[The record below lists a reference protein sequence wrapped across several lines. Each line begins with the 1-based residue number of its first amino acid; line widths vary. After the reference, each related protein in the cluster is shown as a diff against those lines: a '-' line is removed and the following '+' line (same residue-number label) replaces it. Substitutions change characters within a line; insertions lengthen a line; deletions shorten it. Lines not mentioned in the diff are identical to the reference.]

1 VQPRG
6 PPGRAVVRKGAKDVT
21 TVVREIERKYD
32 PAAGATAALD
42 SAKGMAGTAGIAAV
56 SQRDEQL
63 LDAVYY
69 DTADLRLIGAG
80 ITLRRRTGGGDAGW
94 HLKLPAGADTQ
105 DEIRLPLDAPAGRRA
120 ATPRARAAGAVSEE
134 LAALV
139 RAHTRGAALAPVMRI
154 QTRCHV
160 LRLLDG
166 VGQILAEIAA
176 DYVSAEP
183 ADGSAA
189 TSWDEIGAGL
199 VTGGPA
205 LLTAIDTRLRQAG
218 ARPAATATKLQRA
231 LAGRLPTGAAPEPT
245 PTRHSPAGEVVLGY
259 VRDQVAAIWRYD
271 PLVRRDEPDAVHQMR
286 VATRRARSALQAFG
300 SIIEREATRPLCA
313 ELKWLAAALGPAR
326 DTEVML
332 ARLTADLA
340 AIPPALVAGPV
351 QARIT
356 AHFTAELAQAGQTAL
371 AALDGQRYLR
381 LLDDLD
387 ALLAGPPLTPLAKRK
402 AGKVLAKPVRRAAR
416 RLQRALA
423 ATPGA
428 EDRDAAIHE
437 ARKATKR
444 ARYAAEAAVPA
455 LGRTASRQ
463 AAQAKELQQ
472 LLGDHHDSVVA
483 RTVLLDLAGKARAAG
498 EDTFTYGLMHQR
510 QACQAAN
517 IEQALPRLA
526 AAQRDRTTGH

>member
-1 VQPRG
+1 M
-6 PPGRAVVRKGAKDVT
+6 A
-21 TVVREIERKYD
+21 TVVRETERKYE
-32 PAAGATAALD
+32 PARGRTPALD
-42 SAKGMAGTAGIAAV
+42 AVKTMTGTAGVAAV
-56 SQRDEQL
+56 SELPEQL
-63 LDAVYY
+63 LDAIYY
-69 DTADLRLIGAG
+69 DTADLRLIRAG
-80 ITLRRRTGGGDAGW
+80 ITLRRRTGGEDAGW
-94 HLKLPAGADTQ
+94 HLKLPAGADTR
-105 DEIRLPLDAPAGRRA
+105 DEIRLPL
-120 ATPRARAAGAVSEE
+120 TGADDVVPEE
-134 LAALV
+134 LTALV
-139 RAHTRGAALAPVMRI
+139 RAYTRGAALAPVVRI
-154 QTRCHV
+154 QTHRRV
-160 LRLLDG
+160 LRLLDSA
-166 VGQILAEIAA
+166 GQALAEIAA
-176 DYVSAEP
+176 DHVSAEP

-189 TSWDEIGAGL
+189 TVWDEIEAEL

-205 LLTAIDTRLRQAG
+205 LLTAIDMRLRQAG
-218 ARPAATATKLQRA
+218 ARPAATTTKLQRA
-231 LAGRLPTGAAPEPT
+231 LASRLPAAGAAPERPL
-245 PTRHSPAGEVVLGY
+245 TRHSSAGQVVLGY
-259 VRDQVAAIWRYD
+259 MRDQVAAISRYD

-300 SIIEREATRPLCA
+300 GIIERDVTRPLCA
-313 ELKWLAAALGPAR
+313 ELKWLAAALGAAR
-326 DTEVML
+326 DGEVML

-340 AIPPALVAGPV
+340 AIPPVLVVGPV

-356 AHFTAELAQAGQTAL
+356 PHFTAELAQAGQTAL

-423 ATPGA
+423 AVPGA

-483 RTVLLDLAGKARAAG
+483 RTVLLDLAQNARAAG

-510 QACQAAN
+510 QACQAAG
-517 IEQALPRLA
+517 IEQALPRFTA
-526 AAQRDRTTGH
+526 ARRDRTTGH